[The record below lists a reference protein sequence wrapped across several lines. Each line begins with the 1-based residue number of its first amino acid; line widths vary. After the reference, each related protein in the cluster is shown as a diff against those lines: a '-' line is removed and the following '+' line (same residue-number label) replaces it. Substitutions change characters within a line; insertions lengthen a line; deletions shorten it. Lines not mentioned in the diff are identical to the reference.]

1 MMNAMEEIAGGM
13 QGINSTIPKI
23 REISRKNKE
32 SIDVLLGEMG
42 RFTV

>member
-1 MMNAMEEIAGGM
+1 M
-13 QGINSTIPKI
+13 QGINSTITKV